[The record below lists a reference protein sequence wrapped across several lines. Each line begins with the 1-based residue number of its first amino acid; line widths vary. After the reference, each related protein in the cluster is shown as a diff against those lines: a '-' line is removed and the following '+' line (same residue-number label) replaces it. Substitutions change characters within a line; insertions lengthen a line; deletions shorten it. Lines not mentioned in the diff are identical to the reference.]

1 MYLARFFSP
10 FTKKYAFTRNVPYYV
25 KFSRHVYFAI
35 LQCAENFVIGINMT
49 LIFAFLS
56 ETLSIYATLKSNRTT
71 SSTDAKN

>member
-1 MYLARFFSP
+1 MYPARFFSSV
-10 FTKKYAFTRNVPYYV
+10 YAFTRNVPYYE

-35 LQCAENFVIGINMT
+35 LQYAENFVIGINMT

-56 ETLSIYATLKSNRTT
+56 ETLSIYATLKSNRMI